1 MSKLRVG
8 IPRRG
13 TAATPPTGRMAEKH
27 GTDQPPEA
35 DATHRYDIP
44 AAHPA
49 LDFLNI
55 EGTPNP
61 GYPRLREELLSN

>member
-1 MSKLRVG
+1 
-8 IPRRG
+8 
-13 TAATPPTGRMAEKH
+13 MAEKH